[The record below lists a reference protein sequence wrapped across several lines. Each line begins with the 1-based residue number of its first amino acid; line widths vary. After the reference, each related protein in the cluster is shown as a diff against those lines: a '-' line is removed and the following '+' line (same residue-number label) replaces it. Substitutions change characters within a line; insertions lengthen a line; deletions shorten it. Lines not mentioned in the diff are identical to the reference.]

1 MQQSAP
7 LAHRTAS
14 RPWIFDRI
22 AHCSVDWIT
31 NALAWSLF
39 LYITVDRSA
48 DRLLWSD
55 EVLSAV
61 LLRESFHK
69 MLWGWWQGADGGG
82 VFFYLI
88 GWVWERIAGNS
99 DMSLRMLSAIPLCCS
114 FSLLWW
120 VGRRFYRPF
129 AMAVGGF
136 VVYLGSEMVSWHLA
150 NARFYGLFL
159 LACSLAMV
167 VYLAALQRP
176 SEISTKLLLASF
188 LAHLLLTGTHIL
200 GALYSLAIIVAL
212 LLCDLRSGHRRW
224 RLYLASAA
232 GWLVLLPS
240 IPAILNSARV
250 GKQFF
255 WTVPP
260 TWEIFRAMV
269 TLYSTTVEQALFASA
284 TIFASLWVVL
294 RHNRHDD
301 SPQSGIDSRPAMLL
315 VVCLYAA
322 AFLVFLKSCFG
333 TSLAAD
339 RYVLP
344 IALAAVLLLA
354 ELATRILNFSSLQ
367 ILHRWP
373 VELACIALTA
383 AGLFFVA
390 LQSVPLTI
398 LYPARGYE
406 ARLLSQIPAGSTIVV
421 PYDFSVYPAALYY
434 GDRFH
439 QRILFPV
446 DHDATTWNTLG
457 INLARRWNDAG
468 IYSVHQPEV
477 NLLFDGHS
485 SFYLLLSSSG
495 ESWWDRH
502 IKNNPHVTSTK
513 QGSDEEFRPLTI
525 WKIEQH

>member
-1 MQQSAP
+1 MERSLPSALRP
-7 LAHRTAS
+7 ANRLWISDWLA
-14 RPWIFDRI
+14 
-22 AHCSVDWIT
+22 
-31 NALAWSLF
+31 NAVAWSSF
-39 LYITVDRSA
+39 LYVTVDRST

-82 VFFYLI
+82 IFFYLL
-88 GWVWERIAGNS
+88 GWVWERIVGGS
-99 DMSLRMLSAIPLCCS
+99 DMSLRMLSAVPLCCS

-120 VGRRFYRPF
+120 VGRRFYSPL

-167 VYLAALQRP
+167 TYVIALEHPGSASRRLLLY
-176 SEISTKLLLASF
+176 SFITHLLLA
-188 LAHLLLTGTHIL
+188 GTHIL
-200 GALYSLAIIVAL
+200 GALYSFAIILSL
-212 LLCDLRSGHRRW
+212 LLCDRRRGEMRW
-224 RLYLASAA
+224 RLYLACAA
-232 GWLVLLPS
+232 GWLILLPS
-240 IPAILNSARV
+240 VPAILNSAKV

-269 TLYSTTVEQALFASA
+269 TLYSVTVDQALFASV
-284 TIFASLWVVL
+284 SLAAAFWVL
-294 RHNRHDD
+294 FGQNHKGETSQGGR
-301 SPQSGIDSRPAMLL
+301 GSRPAMML
-315 VVCLYAA
+315 VVCLYVA

-344 IALAAVLLLA
+344 IALAAILLFA
-354 ELATRILNFSSLQ
+354 EVVTHILNYRL
-367 ILHRWP
+367 LRMLRLWP
-373 VELACIALTA
+373 VELLCIIATA
-383 AGLFFVA
+383 AGMLYVA
-390 LQSVPLTI
+390 LQNVPLTV

-406 ARLLSQIPAGSTIVV
+406 SRLLSQIPAGATIVV

-434 GDRFH
+434 GDRFQ

-457 INLARRWNDAG
+457 VNIARRWNAAG
-468 IYSVHQPEV
+468 IYSGHQPEV

-485 SFYLLLSSSG
+485 SFYLLMSSSG
-495 ESWWDRH
+495 DSWWDRH
-502 IKNNPHVTSTK
+502 IKNNPHVTYTK
-513 QGSDEEFRPLTI
+513 QGVDPEFRPLTI
-525 WKIEQH
+525 WKIDQH